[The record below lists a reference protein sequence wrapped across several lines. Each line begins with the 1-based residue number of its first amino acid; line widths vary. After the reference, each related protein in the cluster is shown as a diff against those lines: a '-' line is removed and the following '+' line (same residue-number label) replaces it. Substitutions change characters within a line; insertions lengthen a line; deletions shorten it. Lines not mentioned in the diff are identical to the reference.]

1 MNVNDSQNLSNTLP
15 SLRNLRIKNPK
26 NVIIAHV
33 NINSIRNKFDF
44 LKEFVEKNIDILC
57 ICETKVDSSFPVGQF
72 DMPGFKLPFRR
83 DRDKN
88 GGGLMIF
95 ANENLLTKELTSF
108 KVQNG
113 IELITLEINLRKKK
127 YLLLY
132 TYRPPSQCT
141 HFFLSNITN
150 ALNFH
155 MRHYSNIIVM
165 GDFNLEP
172 DSDEM
177 SEFMSAFDLSNL
189 IKEKTC
195 FKSASNPSCID
206 LILTNIGRTFKH
218 TSTIETGLSDFHR
231 MVLTVMKTT
240 YVKAPPKVV
249 NYHDYSHFNKEIFI
263 SELTNRMQNI
273 TTYEQFHNTFKNI
286 LHNHMPLKKK
296 ILRSNNKP
304 FMNKNLR
311 KAIMLRSR
319 LRNKSISSPS
329 AENIKQYKLQRNLCV
344 KLSRKAKFTYYSN
357 LNTKKIT
364 DNKCFWRTV
373 KPFVSDDSSNQKKI
387 ILIEN
392 ECIISSDEDIANIF
406 NSYFQK
412 VISSLKLYRWPD
424 VSTDSHDYVLNAIYK
439 YELHPSIQKIN
450 ERYNHIARF
459 EFSPTTGSEMW
470 EEMKKLDESKSNV
483 AGDIPSRILKDY
495 YSLYYQSLV
504 SIFNNTVIKD
514 SEFPNELKCA
524 EVCPIFKKGDP
535 SAKENFRPISI
546 LPVVSKIFEKL
557 LYKQLMG
564 FFCDKL
570 SPYLCGFR
578 KGFSTQQSLL
588 RMFSKVRGALDAK
601 QKVGAIFMD
610 LSKAFDCISHDL
622 LIAKL
627 YAYGL
632 SFSALKLV
640 ASYLK
645 NRKQR
650 IRLANS
656 FSEWLE
662 MTFGVPQGSVLGPLL
677 FNIFLNDFLSFVTSD
692 ICNYADDNTIYVI
705 GNSEENILYELE
717 NEMRTVSTW
726 FRLNCLQLNERKC
739 HFMFFGSNTQ
749 CFLQVNINGTA
760 VQCSSE
766 EKLLGITIDN
776 MLTFS
781 KHVKDLCKKA
791 SNKLNAL
798 VRLSPYMDQQKLYL
812 ILNSFILSQFGYCP
826 LLWMFCNRTTNN
838 SINRIHSRALRV
850 ITNDYNSS
858 FQDLLDKTGTVSVH
872 HRNLII
878 LLKELYKVK
887 NNTNPDIMSEVFI
900 LNKNRY
906 SNRINS
912 EFFRG
917 RAQTVK
923 YGLETVTFR
932 GPQLWATLPKSI
944 QEAPCISTFVSCLK
958 KWKGLTCQCR
968 LCRLYIHNLGYI

>member
-1 MNVNDSQNLSNTLP
+1 ME
-15 SLRNLRIKNPK
+15 
-26 NVIIAHV
+26 
-33 NINSIRNKFDF
+33 NIFI
-44 LKEFVEKNIDILC
+44 
-57 ICETKVDSSFPVGQF
+57 P
-72 DMPGFKLPFRR
+72 
-83 DRDKN
+83 
-88 GGGLMIF
+88 
-95 ANENLLTKELTSF
+95 LT
-108 KVQNG
+108 
-113 IELITLEINLRKKK
+113 
-127 YLLLY
+127 
-132 TYRPPSQCT
+132 
-141 HFFLSNITN
+141 
-150 ALNFH
+150 
-155 MRHYSNIIVM
+155 
-165 GDFNLEP
+165 
-172 DSDEM
+172 
-177 SEFMSAFDLSNL
+177 
-189 IKEKTC
+189 
-195 FKSASNPSCID
+195 
-206 LILTNIGRTFKH
+206 
-218 TSTIETGLSDFHR
+218 
-231 MVLTVMKTT
+231 TVMKSTPLH
-240 YVKAPPKVV
+240 PPPQSLT
-249 NYHDYSHFNKEIFI
+249 HDPVYSHEDRNGE
-263 SELTNRMQNI
+263 R
-273 TTYEQFHNTFKNI
+273 
-286 LHNHMPLKKK
+286 NH
-296 ILRSNNKP
+296 
-304 FMNKNLR
+304 
-311 KAIMLRSR
+311 
-319 LRNKSISSPS
+319 
-329 AENIKQYKLQRNLCV
+329 
-344 KLSRKAKFTYYSN
+344 
-357 LNTKKIT
+357 
-364 DNKCFWRTV
+364 
-373 KPFVSDDSSNQKKI
+373 
-387 ILIEN
+387 
-392 ECIISSDEDIANIF
+392 
-406 NSYFQK
+406 
-412 VISSLKLYRWPD
+412 
-424 VSTDSHDYVLNAIYK
+424 
-439 YELHPSIQKIN
+439 
-450 ERYNHIARF
+450 
-459 EFSPTTGSEMW
+459 
-470 EEMKKLDESKSNV
+470 
-483 AGDIPSRILKDY
+483 
-495 YSLYYQSLV
+495 
-504 SIFNNTVIKD
+504 
-514 SEFPNELKCA
+514 
-524 EVCPIFKKGDP
+524 KKGDP

-610 LSKAFDCISHDL
+610 LSKAFDS
-622 LIAKL
+622 KL

-650 IRLANS
+650 
-656 FSEWLE
+656 
-662 MTFGVPQGSVLGPLL
+662 
-677 FNIFLNDFLSFVTSD
+677 
-692 ICNYADDNTIYVI
+692 
-705 GNSEENILYELE
+705 NSEENILYELE

-850 ITNDYNSS
+850 ITNDYSSS

-944 QEAPCISTFVSCLK
+944 QEAPCISTFLHEVDF
-958 KWKGLTCQCR
+958 
-968 LCRLYIHNLGYI
+968 N